1 MKHIKHLIKVIE
13 INHFTTQRTAA
24 IAFFNELCR
33 VYNDTEFQ
41 FIHSGDCY
49 YICGEIWRPNETI
62 EYHKYQIE
70 YFANHLGCTK
80 YNVDSVFNEADNSAP
95 IYRNVV

>member
-1 MKHIKHLIKVIE
+1 MQLLGTLVKQIE
-13 INHFTTQRTAA
+13 INHYTTQRAAA
-24 IAFFNELCR
+24 ISFYTELCR
-33 VYNDTEFQ
+33 VYNDSEFHL
-41 FIHSGDCY
+41 IHSEDYY
-49 YICGEIWRPNETI
+49 YICGKIWRPKETI

-80 YNVDSVFNEADNSAP
+80 YDVDSVFNEVDNSTP